1 MDSISSRDPT
11 LIPKVSFKFELK
23 KLFKLDF
30 MKNQKIYFRF
40 AFNFVEKCNAMLS
53 RKILG
58 SLLMFFSGVLLLYL
72 VGFAQG
78 SGNMIHNAAHDARH
92 ASGFPCH

>member
-1 MDSISSRDPT
+1 MENKKT
-11 LIPKVSFKFELK
+11 L
-23 KLFKLDF
+23 
-30 MKNQKIYFRF
+30 FRF
-40 AFNFVEKCNAMLS
+40 VFPFVENITEIMSK
-53 RKILG
+53 KILG